1 MALSPEVHIHIDT
14 LEVHGLGASD
24 VPAFRTALADALA
37 EHFSTHA
44 ARGDLQLPS
53 VDAGRIAPGA
63 RPAQIG
69 RHVAAAV
76 ARSVGE
82 P

>member
-37 EHFSTHA
+37 EHFSTRSVSA
-44 ARGDLQLPS
+44 DLQLS
-53 VDAGRIAPGA
+53 SLDAGRMAPGA

-69 RHVAAAV
+69 RQVARAV